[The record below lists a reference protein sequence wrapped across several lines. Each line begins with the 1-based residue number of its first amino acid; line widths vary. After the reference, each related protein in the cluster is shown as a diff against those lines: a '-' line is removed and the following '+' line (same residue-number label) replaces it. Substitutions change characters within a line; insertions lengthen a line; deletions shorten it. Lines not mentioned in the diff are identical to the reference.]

1 MTLKIGD
8 TEFRG
13 FLFDLDDT
21 IVPTQTLSAWQ
32 WAWRPRGP
40 ALSERHALAALRR
53 AQHHWDRRRWRGLVG
68 AEPAVDLEAYR
79 QHLRETLWAIAG
91 HPLPGLETEAV
102 VTRFLKPMGDV
113 ERYDDALPA
122 VERLR
127 SAGVTVGIIT
137 PLPRESARWML
148 HRAQLPEELLVLA
161 GDDAS
166 ATCLPAASAFR
177 LALDRIQVTASES
190 AFVGD
195 LFWSDVR
202 AATRLGISAVL
213 LDRNGTW
220 PKVGGRRI
228 RGLAGLESNLA
239 AEPVGDAANPEPPS

>member
-1 MTLKIGD
+1 VTLKIGD
-8 TEFRG
+8 AEFLG

-21 IVPTQTLSAWQ
+21 IVPTQTLTAWQ

-40 ALSERHALAALRR
+40 PLSERHAQAALRR
-53 AQHHWDRRRWRGLVG
+53 AQHRWDRRRWRGLVG
-68 AEPAVDLEAYR
+68 AEPAVDLDAYR

-91 HPLPGLETEAV
+91 HPLPGPETEAV

-113 ERYDDALPA
+113 ERYADAVPC

-127 SAGVTVGIIT
+127 SADVTVGFAT
-137 PLPRESARWML
+137 QLPRESARWML
-148 HRAQLPEELLVLA
+148 HRVQLPEELLVLA
-161 GDDAS
+161 GDDS
-166 ATCLPAASAFR
+166 PETCLPGVAAFR
-177 LALDRIQVTASES
+177 LALDRIQTPSSKAV
-190 AFVGD
+190 FVGD

-228 RGLAGLESNLA
+228 RNLGELESGLAASPE
-239 AEPVGDAANPEPPS
+239 GDAGNPEPPS

>member
-21 IVPTQTLSAWQ
+21 LLPTQTLAAWQ

-40 ALSERHALAALRR
+40 PLSGRHALAVLRR
-53 AQHHWDRRRWRGLVG
+53 AQHRWDRRRWRGLVG
-68 AEPAVDLEAYR
+68 VEPAVDLDAYR

-91 HPLPGLETEAV
+91 HPLSDPETEAV
-102 VTRFLKPMGDV
+102 VTRFLRPMGDV
-113 ERYDDALPA
+113 ERYDDALPC

-127 SAGVTVGIIT
+127 SAGVKVGIAT
-137 PLPRESARWML
+137 ELPRESARWML
-148 HRAQLPEELLVLA
+148 HRSQLPEELLVLA
-161 GDDAS
+161 GDDS
-166 ATCLPAASAFR
+166 PETCLPGAAAFR
-177 LALDRIQVTASES
+177 LALDRIQAPPSE
-190 AFVGD
+190 AVFVGD

-220 PKVGGRRI
+220 PKVGGQRI
-228 RGLAGLESNLA
+228 RSLRELESALA
-239 AEPVGDAANPEPPS
+239 AAPVGDTGNPDPPS

>member
-1 MTLKIGD
+1 VTLKIGD

-21 IVPTQTLSAWQ
+21 IAPTQTLAMWQ

-40 ALSERHALAALRR
+40 ALTDRHVQAALRR
-53 AQHHWDRRRWRGLVG
+53 AQHQWDRRRWRGLVG
-68 AEPAVDLEAYR
+68 AEPAVDLEAYQ

-91 HPLPGLETEAV
+91 HSLPGPETEAV
-102 VTRFLKPMGDV
+102 VARFLKPMGDV
-113 ERYDDALPA
+113 ERYDDVLPCFA
-122 VERLR
+122 RLR
-127 SAGVTVGIIT
+127 SAGVTVGIVT
-137 PLPRESARWML
+137 PLPRESARWIL
-148 HRAQLPEELLVLA
+148 HRVQIPEELLVLA

-166 ATCLPAASAFR
+166 GTCLPAAAAYR
-177 LALDRIQVTASES
+177 LALERIHAVASES

-202 AATRLGISAVL
+202 AASRLGIAAVL

-220 PKVGGRRI
+220 PKVSGRRI
-228 RGLAGLESNLA
+228 QGLGELESSLA
-239 AEPVGDAANPEPPS
+239 AAPEGDAGNSAPPS